1 MWIHAARKEKIQVI
15 NIPNESS
22 EFLVISSG
30 FFFLIDCIVT
40 TASLSAWC
48 LSKPKNQR
56 EEKRGEGESG
66 REKRE
71 VIDSDYIMFESHN
84 KL

>member
-30 FFFLIDCIVT
+30 FFFFDRLHCNNCIT
-40 TASLSAWC
+40 FC
-48 LSKPKNQR
+48 LVFVKAQKS
-56 EEKRGEGESG
+56 EGGKKGRG
-66 REKRE
+66 REWAGEERG
-71 VIDSDYIMFESHN
+71 YR
-84 KL
+84 L